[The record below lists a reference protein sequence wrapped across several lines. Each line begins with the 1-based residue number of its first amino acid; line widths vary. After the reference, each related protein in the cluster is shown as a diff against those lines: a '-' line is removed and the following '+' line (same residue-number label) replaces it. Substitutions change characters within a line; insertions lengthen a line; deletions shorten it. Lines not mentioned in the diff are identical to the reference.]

1 MAGTS
6 HKVLKTNRPKFLR
19 LKDIHISKTYLPIIC
34 LQNVSF
40 SRRHQAAVIIV
51 TSSNSDDSFQQNHHW
66 EGRHYR
72 LVRSPWGSVTS
83 PPLHQGKLLWPSCP
97 PLWTEGQ
104 VWMIIKGIKKKKH
117 LKSKKK
123 KTKNNGRYSSMTLT
137 ESGERQLTQ
146 VVHLLRKVILGKH
159 SLLGRKIL

>member
-83 PPLHQGKLLWPSCP
+83 PPLHQGKLVWPSCP

-104 VWMIIKGIKKKKH
+104 VWMIIKGIKKKKN
-117 LKSKKK
+117 KPEKQKKK
-123 KTKNNGRYSSMTLT
+123 RKQWKVQLYDPHWVWRKTTHSGCTST
-137 ESGERQLTQ
+137 EKGYFRQAQST
-146 VVHLLRKVILGKH
+146 R
-159 SLLGRKIL
+159 

>member
-72 LVRSPWGSVTS
+72 LVRSPWG
-83 PPLHQGKLLWPSCP
+83 
-97 PLWTEGQ
+97 
-104 VWMIIKGIKKKKH
+104 IKKKKH
-117 LKSKKK
+117 LKPKKK